1 MKPVVRE
8 HIQQL
13 DVSLGGGI
21 VSEKIRVETIDN
33 PILII
38 GLGGTGI
45 DALLRLKYQINRRF
59 KLPEDPISKKKR
71 DKPDNVEFLAFE
83 TNEQDRGKRYKGIG
97 LDPLN
102 EFVLLSNAEI
112 GGLLQNRSILEPY
125 ITDWLSPELSITDGM
140 NGAAGVRQAGRLL
153 LFTKINQVV
162 QSIDKK
168 IKTLSVGTNKKLMVF
183 LLSGLSGGTGSGCF
197 LDISYIVRGII
208 ERDHGSAGI
217 DRVNTLGYLFTPD
230 INLSNKSLSEHTR
243 EYIKKNG
250 YAALKELD
258 YWMNVDSRGERFQQR
273 YGNILT
279 VNSPLPPFNLCHLIS
294 ATNTEGKLL
303 ENAYDYCMNV
313 TAENITN
320 FMANEEK
327 QSGEE
332 FAIHDYISN
341 IRTNIAQMNK
351 AYPANYEYNIIGA
364 SSAVLPIEEMTTYLG
379 YRLFGKMEKMFEKAP
394 SQDDTEKFAR
404 KLGID
409 LDTMVKTFESRVPEP
424 LPGYQNS
431 ERLSHNNVV
440 KNQAVNMDTELEQTF
455 LARAREEYIKAKKQ
469 LPGEI
474 VGQFTDQ
481 IRRMFL
487 HPEQGPFYVSRL
499 IYTEKGFCL
508 LKMLLSYIETLRENL
523 LRIPRDIE
531 AARDYAEEAL
541 GDAKS
546 AFISKDK
553 KKNLYIEAKIS
564 EYWLHADLERTEQMI
579 EFYEDL
585 YELLNQENSRIYN
598 VFTEILNALNSIFE
612 KNGDILIHGDEQADH
627 KGNRTYYWNLVS
639 VPDISKV
646 ISKIMEQKE
655 VDDLIRDFSMEL
667 LNHSN
672 QWIKEQE
679 LDIVSSISEFLS
691 DKFGD
696 LITQSMEEFLV
707 MKYGHEEAIEKFV
720 ERNIASKLDEEAVPV
735 FHLSNSS
742 GNLYFPSWGF
752 VSVPVKAPSILKGI
766 RNYQNNAVG
775 KSHFTVK
782 ESEVKNRIFWLNTR
796 NGVPLF
802 VYTPLKVYEE
812 SYERTILDKEG
823 IGRHLVQTEKNNW
836 TYLPSPIPEKSWGE
850 TYANARVQAYNA
862 RIRSEFDQ
870 ALTLK
875 VIVEKNVDQTTS
887 NRYGVIFTQPLH
899 LADLLGGYD
908 MQLNSA
914 KPNLG
919 EVKRALIEL
928 KRLLAEGI
936 AQESSKD
943 IFGSINEELA
953 KENLIRSPQLI
964 VRVRE
969 ELAKYEAI
977 REKAAELEQLL
988 GVHQGEEKLQD
999 QFIEAMY
1006 TGTICKKGALY
1017 VYDRD
1022 AEEEA
1027 WEPFANLMK
1036 SRDFVE
1042 FEVFEHFRKLDEKS
1056 RNTLLRKSSRRDA
1069 ELTASEDIEPLL
1081 SKLEELYGAFLD
1093 ARDRLEYEKIELANG
1108 EDAYQFY
1115 KQMTSKLNAI
1125 RRKLKS

>member
-21 VSEKIRVETIDN
+21 VSDKIRVETIDN

-59 KLPEDPISKKKR
+59 KLPEDPLSKKKR
-71 DKPDNVEFLAFE
+71 EKPDNVEFLAFE
-83 TNEQDRGKRYKGIG
+83 TNEQDRSKKYKGIG

-125 ITDWLSPELSITDGM
+125 ITEWLSPELSITDGM

-162 QSIDKK
+162 QAIDKK

-230 INLSNKSLSEHTR
+230 VNLSNKSLSEHTR

-258 YWMNVDSRGERFQQR
+258 YWMNVDSRGERFQQK

-303 ENAYDYCMNV
+303 ESAYDYTMNV

-320 FMANEEK
+320 FMASEEK

-379 YRLFGKMEKMFEKAP
+379 YRLFNKMEKMFEKAP
-394 SQDDTEKFAR
+394 SQEEVEKFAR
-404 KLGID
+404 KLGVD
-409 LDTMVKTFESRVPEP
+409 LDSMVKTFESRVPEP
-424 LPGYQNS
+424 LPGYENS
-431 ERLSHNNVV
+431 ERLSYNNVV
-440 KNQAVNMDTELEQTF
+440 KMQVVNLDTELEQSF

-481 IRRMFL
+481 LRRMFL

-523 LRIPRDIE
+523 HRIPREIE
-531 AARDYAEEAL
+531 AAQDQANERL

-553 KKNLYIEAKIS
+553 KKNMYVEAKIN
-564 EYWLHADLERTEQMI
+564 EYWLHADIERTEQMI

-585 YELLNQENSRIYN
+585 YELLNGENNRIYN
-598 VFTEILNALNSIFE
+598 VFTEILNALNGIFE
-612 KNGDILIHGDEQADH
+612 KNGDILINGDEQTDH
-627 KGNRTYYWNLVS
+627 KGNHTYYWNLVS

-646 ISKIMEQKE
+646 ISSIMEQKE
-655 VDDLIRDFSMEL
+655 VDDLIRDFSLEL

-679 LDIVSSISEFLS
+679 LDIVSSISDFLS
-691 DKFGD
+691 EKFGD
-696 LITQSMEEFLV
+696 LITQSMEEFLI
-707 MKYGHEEAIEKFV
+707 MKFGHEESIDKFV

-823 IGRHLVQTEKNNW
+823 IGRHLVQTDKMNW
-836 TYLPSPIPEKSWGE
+836 TYLPSPIPEQSWGD
-850 TYANARVQAYNA
+850 TYMNSRVQKYNARVRN
-862 RIRSEFDQ
+862 EFDQ
-870 ALTLK
+870 AKTHK
-875 VIVEKNVDQTTS
+875 VIVEKGIDQNTS
-887 NRYGVIFTQPLH
+887 NRYAVIFTKPF
-899 LADLLGGYD
+899 DLTQMLQGYD
-908 MQLNSA
+908 LQLTAA

-919 EVKRALIEL
+919 EVKRAYVEL
-928 KRLLAEGI
+928 KRLLTEGLE
-936 AQESSKD
+936 QEAAKD

-953 KENLIRSPQLI
+953 KENLIRSPELI
-964 VRVRE
+964 KRMRE
-969 ELAKYEAI
+969 ELAKYATI
-977 REKAAELEQLL
+977 AAKVAELEQLL
-988 GVHQGEEKLQD
+988 DQYQDEEKWQD
-999 QFIEAMY
+999 HFIEALY
-1006 TGTICKKGALY
+1006 TGTIVKKGALF

-1022 AEEEA
+1022 EEEEA
-1027 WEPFANLMK
+1027 WEPLANLMRI
-1036 SRDFVE
+1036 RDYAE
-1042 FEVFEHFRKLDEKS
+1042 FEVYSQFRKLDDKS
-1056 RNTLLRKSSRRDA
+1056 RGTLLRKASRRDA
-1069 ELTASEDIEPLL
+1069 ELTSSEDVSPLL
-1081 SKLEELYGAFLD
+1081 SKLEEMYDTFKD
-1093 ARDRLEYEKIELANG
+1093 ARDRLEHEKIELANG
-1108 EDAYQFY
+1108 EEAYQFY
-1115 KQMTSKLNAI
+1115 KQLTTKLHAMI
-1125 RRKLKS
+1125 RKLK

>member
-1 MKPVVRE
+1 MKPIVRE

-21 VSEKIRVETIDN
+21 VSDKIRVDTIDN

-59 KLPEDPISKKKR
+59 KLPEDPLSKKKQE
-71 DKPDNVEFLAFE
+71 KPDNVEFLAFE
-83 TNEQDRGKRYKGIG
+83 TNEQDRTKRYKGIG
-97 LDPLN
+97 LDPIN

-162 QSIDKK
+162 QAIDKK

-183 LLSGLSGGTGSGCF
+183 LLTGLSGGTGSGCF
-197 LDISYIVRGII
+197 LDIAYIVRGII

-230 INLSNKSLSEHTR
+230 INLSNQSLSEHTR

-258 YWMNVDSRGERFQQR
+258 YWMNVDSRGERFKQQ

-320 FMANEEK
+320 FMASEEK

-351 AYPANYEYNIIGA
+351 LYPANYEYNIIGA
-364 SSAVLPIEEMTTYLG
+364 SSAVLPIEEMTTYLA
-379 YRLFGKMEKMFEKAP
+379 YRLFDKMDKMFQKAP
-394 SQDDTEKFAR
+394 TQEDVEKFAR
-404 KLGID
+404 KLGLD
-409 LDTMVKTFESRVPEP
+409 LDSMEKTFESRVPEP

-431 ERLSHNNVV
+431 ERLSYNNVIKSQV
-440 KNQAVNMDTELEQTF
+440 VNIDTELEQNF

-469 LPGEI
+469 MPGEI
-474 VGQFTDQ
+474 VAQFSDQ
-481 IRRMFL
+481 VRRLFL

-523 LRIPRDIE
+523 LHIPRDIE
-531 AARDYAEEAL
+531 AAQDQAAEKL

-546 AFISKDK
+546 AFVSKDK
-553 KKNLYIEAKIS
+553 KKNFYIEAKIN
-564 EYWLHADLERTEQMI
+564 EYWLHADVERTEQLI

-585 YELLNQENSRIYN
+585 YALLNAENNRIYS
-598 VFTEILNALNSIFE
+598 VFTEILNALSSIFA
-612 KNGDILIHGDEQADH
+612 KNGDILTAGEEQSDH
-627 KGNRTYYWNLVS
+627 KGNKTYYWNLVS

-646 ISKIMEQKE
+646 VNSLMDQKD
-655 VDDLIRDFSMEL
+655 VDDLIRDFSNEL
-667 LNHSN
+667 LNNSN
-672 QWIKEQE
+672 QWVKEQE
-679 LDIVSSISEFLS
+679 IDIVRSISEFLS

-696 LITQSMEEFLV
+696 LITKSMEDFLV
-707 MKYGHEEAIEKFV
+707 IKYGQEESIDKLV
-720 ERNIASKLDEEAVPV
+720 ERFIAGKLDDEAVPV
-735 FHLSNSS
+735 FHLANST
-742 GNLYFPSWGF
+742 GNLHFPSWGF
-752 VSVPVKAPSILKGI
+752 VSVPVQAPNILKGI

-782 ESEVKNRIFWLNTR
+782 ESQVKNRIFWLNTR
-796 NGVPLF
+796 NGVPLY

-823 IGRHLVQTEKNNW
+823 IGRHLVQTDKNNW
-836 TYLPSPIPEKSWGE
+836 TYLPSPIPEKSWGDVY
-850 TYANARVQAYNA
+850 TNSRVKGYNARVRDEFA
-862 RIRSEFDQ
+862 RAR
-870 ALTLK
+870 ALN
-875 VIVEKNVDQTTS
+875 VVVEKGIDQNTS
-887 NRYGVIFTQPLH
+887 TRYAVVFTKPF
-899 LADLLGGYD
+899 DLTSKLQTYD
-908 MQLNSA
+908 MRLDNT

-919 EVKRALIEL
+919 EVKRALVDL
-928 KRLLAEGI
+928 KRLLSEGL
-936 AQESSKD
+936 EREGVKD

-953 KENLIRSPQLI
+953 QENLIRSPELI
-964 VRVRE
+964 ARVRA
-969 ELAKYEAI
+969 ELSKYEAI
-977 REKAAELEQLL
+977 TDMAAKLETLIGQYQDEENLL
-988 GVHQGEEKLQD
+988 E
-999 QFIEAMY
+999 QFIESLY
-1006 TGTICKKGALY
+1006 TGTITKKGALY

-1036 SRDFVE
+1036 SRNYVE
-1042 FEVFEHFRKLDEKS
+1042 YEVFTQFRSLEDKN
-1056 RNTLLRKSSRRDA
+1056 RATLLRKTSRRGA

-1081 SKLEELYGAFLD
+1081 ATLNELSDSFSQ
-1093 ARDRLEYEKIELANG
+1093 ARDTLEYEKVEHANG
-1108 EDAYQFY
+1108 EDMYQFY
-1115 KQMTSKLNAI
+1115 KQVTAKLNDI
-1125 RRKLKS
+1125 RRRLK

>member
-21 VSEKIRVETIDN
+21 VSDKIRVDTIDN

-59 KLPEDPISKKKR
+59 RLPEDPLSKKKSE
-71 DKPDNVEFLAFE
+71 KPDNVEFLAFE
-83 TNEQDRGKRYKGIG
+83 TNEQDRTKRYKGIG
-97 LDPLN
+97 LDPMN

-125 ITDWLSPELSITDGM
+125 ITEWLSPELSITDGM

-153 LFTKINQVV
+153 LFTKITQVV
-162 QSIDKK
+162 QAIDKK

-183 LLSGLSGGTGSGCF
+183 LLTGLSGGTGSGCF
-197 LDISYIVRGII
+197 LDIAYIVRGII

-258 YWMNVDSRGERFQQR
+258 YWMNVDSRGERFKQQ

-320 FMANEEK
+320 FMASEEK

-351 AYPANYEYNIIGA
+351 QYPANYEYNIIGA
-364 SSAVLPIEEMTTYLG
+364 SSAVLPIEEMTTYLA
-379 YRLFGKMEKMFEKAP
+379 YRLFDKMEGMFHKAP
-394 SQDDTEKFAR
+394 SQEDVEKFAR
-404 KLGID
+404 KLGLD
-409 LDTMVKTFESRVPEP
+409 LDSMAKTFESRVPEP
-424 LPGYQNS
+424 LPGFENS
-431 ERLSHNNVV
+431 ERLSHANVV
-440 KNQAVNMDTELEQTF
+440 KSQVVNIDTELEQNF

-469 LPGEI
+469 LPGE
-474 VGQFTDQ
+474 VMEQFRDQ
-481 IRRMFL
+481 VRRLFL

-499 IYTEKGFCL
+499 VYTEKGFCL
-508 LKMLLSYIETLRENL
+508 LKMILSYIEALRENL
-523 LRIPRDIE
+523 VRIPRDIE
-531 AARDYAEEAL
+531 AAQEQANDKL

-546 AFISKDK
+546 AFVSKEK
-553 KKNLYIEAKIS
+553 KKNFYIEAKIN
-564 EYWLHADLERTEQMI
+564 EYWLHADVERTEQLI

-585 YELLNQENSRIYN
+585 YELLNSENNRIYN
-598 VFTEILNALNSIFE
+598 VFTEILNALSSIFA
-612 KNGDILIHGDEQADH
+612 KNGDILTNGEEQIDH
-627 KGNRTYYWNLVS
+627 KGNKTYYWNLVS
-639 VPDISKV
+639 VPDISKLV
-646 ISKIMEQKE
+646 NQLMDQKD
-655 VDDLIRDFSMEL
+655 VDDLIRDFSSEL
-667 LNHSN
+667 LNHSS

-679 LDIVSSISEFLS
+679 IDIVNSISSFLS

-696 LITQSMEEFLV
+696 LITKSMEEFLII
-707 MKYGHEEAIEKFV
+707 KYGQEESIEKFV
-720 ERNIASKLDEEAVPV
+720 ERQIASKLDEEAVPV
-735 FHLSNSS
+735 FHLSNST
-742 GNLYFPSWGF
+742 GNLNFPSWGF
-752 VSVPVKAPSILKGI
+752 VSVPVQAPSILKGI

-812 SYERTILDKEG
+812 SYERTILEKEG

-836 TYLPSPIPEKSWGE
+836 TYLPSPIPEKSWGDVYLNSRVKGYNSRVRGE
-850 TYANARVQAYNA
+850 FARA
-862 RIRSEFDQ
+862 REF
-870 ALTLK
+870 K
-875 VIVEKNVDQTTS
+875 VIVEKNADQNTS
-887 NRYGVIFTQPLH
+887 SRYAVVQTVPF
-899 LADLLGGYD
+899 DLNSQLQKYD
-908 MQLNSA
+908 MRLDA
-914 KPNLG
+914 PKPNLG
-919 EVKRALIEL
+919 EVKAAYMEL
-928 KRLLAEGI
+928 KRLLSDGLELI
-936 AQESSKD
+936 ASKD
-943 IFGSINEELA
+943 IFGSINDEMA
-953 KENLIRSPQLI
+953 QENLIRSPEQTQT
-964 VRVRE
+964 VRA
-969 ELAKYEAI
+969 ELAKYTAI
-977 REKAAELEQLL
+977 QEMAAKLEKLLEQFRD
-988 GVHQGEEKLQD
+988 EEKLLE
-999 QFIEAMY
+999 QFLEAMY
-1006 TGTICKKGALY
+1006 TSTIVKKGALY

-1027 WEPFANLMK
+1027 WEPFVNLMK
-1036 SRDFVE
+1036 TRNYAE
-1042 FEVFEHFRKLDEKS
+1042 YEVFVHFRELDDKS
-1056 RNTLLRKSSRRDA
+1056 RSALLRKASRRA
-1069 ELTASEDIEPLL
+1069 NEMTSSEDITPLL
-1081 SKLEELYGAFLD
+1081 SRLDELTVNFLE
-1093 ARDRLEYEKIELANG
+1093 ARDALEYEKVELANG
-1108 EDAYQFY
+1108 QDMYQFY
-1115 KQMTSKLNAI
+1115 KEVATQLNDI
-1125 RRKLKS
+1125 RKRLK

>member
-1 MKPVVRE
+1 MKPIVRE

-21 VSEKIRVETIDN
+21 VSDKIRVDTIDN

-59 KLPEDPISKKKR
+59 KLPEDPLSKKKR

-83 TNEQDRGKRYKGIG
+83 TNEQDRSKRYKGIG
-97 LDPLN
+97 LDPIN
-102 EFVLLSNAEI
+102 EFVLLSNPEI

-162 QSIDKK
+162 QAIDKK

-183 LLSGLSGGTGSGCF
+183 LLTGLSGGTGSGCF
-197 LDISYIVRGII
+197 LDIAYIVRGII

-230 INLSNKSLSEHTR
+230 INLANKSLSEHTR

-258 YWMNVDSRGERFQQR
+258 YWMNVDNRGERFNQQ

-364 SSAVLPIEEMTTYLG
+364 SSAVLPIEEMTTYLA
-379 YRLFGKMEKMFEKAP
+379 YRLFDKMEKMFQQSPTQEEV
-394 SQDDTEKFAR
+394 EKFAR
-404 KLGID
+404 KMGVD
-409 LDTMVKTFESRVPEP
+409 LDSIVKTFEARVPDP
-424 LPGYQNS
+424 LPGYENS
-431 ERLSHNNVV
+431 ERLSYANVV
-440 KNQAVNMDTELEQTF
+440 KSQVVNMDTELEQTF

-469 LPGEI
+469 LPGE
-474 VGQFTDQ
+474 FLEKFSDQ
-481 IRRMFL
+481 IRRLFL

-499 IYTEKGFCL
+499 LFTEKGFCL
-508 LKMLLSYIETLRENL
+508 LKMLLSYIEALRENL

-531 AARDYAEEAL
+531 AAQDQAEEKL

-546 AFISKDK
+546 AFVSKEK
-553 KKNLYIEAKIS
+553 KKNAYIEAKIN
-564 EYWLHADLERTEQMI
+564 EYWLHADVERTEQMI

-585 YELLNQENSRIYN
+585 YDLLNRENNRIYS
-598 VFTEILNALNSIFE
+598 VFTEILNALSSIFS
-612 KNGDILIHGDEQADH
+612 KNGDILTSGEEQVDH
-627 KGNRTYYWNLVS
+627 KGNKTYYWNIVS

-646 ISKIMEQKE
+646 VSGIMDQKD
-655 VDDLIRDFSMEL
+655 VDDLIRDFATEL
-667 LNHSN
+667 LDHSD
-672 QWIKEQE
+672 QWVKEQE
-679 LDIVSSISEFLS
+679 IDIVSSISNFLS

-696 LITQSMEEFLV
+696 LITKSMEDFLII
-707 MKYGHEEAIEKFV
+707 KYGQDEPIEKFV
-720 ERNIASKLDEEAVPV
+720 ERHIASKLDEEAVPV
-735 FHLSNSS
+735 FHLSNST
-742 GNLYFPSWGF
+742 GNLHFPSWGF
-752 VSVPVKAPSILKGI
+752 VSVPLQAPSILKGI

-782 ESEVKNRIFWLNTR
+782 ESEVRNRIFWLNTR

-850 TYANARVQAYNA
+850 TYVNPRVQSYNARV
-862 RIRSEFDQ
+862 REEFAK
-870 ALTLK
+870 ALLLK
-875 VIVEKNVDQTTS
+875 VIVEKDADQNTS
-887 NRYGVIFTQPLH
+887 SRYSVRLTKPFSLQDK
-899 LADLLGGYD
+899 LATYD
-908 MQLNSA
+908 MRLQA
-914 KPNLG
+914 PKPNLG
-919 EVKRALIEL
+919 EVKRCVVEL
-928 KRLLAEGI
+928 KQLLNEGL
-936 AQESSKD
+936 AQEGVKD
-943 IFGSINEELA
+943 IFGSIHEDLA
-953 KENLIRSPQLI
+953 KENLIRSPKLI
-964 VRVRE
+964 ARVRQE
-969 ELAKYEAI
+969 IAKYEEI
-977 REKAAELEQLL
+977 AAMAAKLDAVLAQ
-988 GVHQGEEKLQD
+988 HQDEEKWLD

-1006 TGTICKKGALY
+1006 TMTITKKGALY

-1022 AEEEA
+1022 PEEEA

-1036 SRDFVE
+1036 SQNYVE
-1042 FEVFEHFRKLDEKS
+1042 YEVFTHFRGLDEKS
-1056 RNTLLRKSSRRDA
+1056 HGVLMRKASRRA
-1069 ELTASEDIEPLL
+1069 SELTASEDIEPLL
-1081 SKLEELYGAFLD
+1081 QTMAELAERFREG
-1093 ARDRLEYEKIELANG
+1093 RDSLEYEKVELANG
-1108 EDAYQFY
+1108 EDMYQFY
-1115 KQMTSKLNAI
+1115 KQIATKLNDI
-1125 RRKLKS
+1125 RRRLK

>member
-1 MKPVVRE
+1 MKPIVRE

-21 VSEKIRVETIDN
+21 VSEKIRVDTIDN

-59 KLPEDPISKKKR
+59 KLPEDPLSKKKME
-71 DKPDNVEFLAFE
+71 KPNNVEFLAFE

-97 LDPLN
+97 LDPIN
-102 EFVLLSNAEI
+102 EFVLLSNPEI
-112 GGLLQNRSILEPY
+112 GGLLQNRSVLEPY

-162 QSIDKK
+162 QAIDKK

-183 LLSGLSGGTGSGCF
+183 LLTGLSGGTGSGCF
-197 LDISYIVRGII
+197 LDIAYIVRGII

-258 YWMNVDSRGERFQQR
+258 YWMNVDSRGERFQQK

-303 ENAYDYCMNV
+303 ENAYDYTMNV

-320 FMANEEK
+320 FMASEEK

-351 AYPANYEYNIIGA
+351 MYPANYEYNIIGA

-379 YRLFGKMEKMFEKAP
+379 YRLFQKMEKMFVKAP
-394 SQDDTEKFAR
+394 SQEDVEKFAR
-404 KLGID
+404 KLGVD
-409 LDTMVKTFESRVPEP
+409 LDTMIKTFESRVPEP
-424 LPGYQNS
+424 LPGFENS
-431 ERLSHNNVV
+431 ERLSYNNVI
-440 KNQAVNMDTELEQTF
+440 KTQAVNMDTELEQTF
-455 LARAREEYIKAKKQ
+455 LVRAREEYIKAKKQ

-474 VGQFTDQ
+474 AGQFTDQ
-481 IRRMFL
+481 VRRMFL

-523 LRIPRDIE
+523 TRIPRDIE
-531 AARDYAEEAL
+531 AAEDLAYQRL
-541 GDAKS
+541 SDAKS
-546 AFISKDK
+546 AFVSKDK
-553 KKNLYIEAKIS
+553 KKNAYIFAKID
-564 EYWLHADLERTEQMI
+564 EYWLRADIERTEQMI

-585 YELLNQENSRIYN
+585 YDLLNRENNRIYN
-598 VFTEILNALNSIFE
+598 VYTEVLNALNTIFE
-612 KNGDILIHGDEQADH
+612 KNGDILINGDEQADH
-627 KGNRTYYWNLVS
+627 KGNRTYYWNIVS

-646 ISKIMEQKE
+646 ISKAMEQKE
-655 VDDLIRDFSMEL
+655 VDDLIRDFNTAL
-667 LNHSN
+667 LEQSN
-672 QWIKEQE
+672 QWVMEQE
-679 LDIVSSISEFLS
+679 IDIVSSISEFLTL
-691 DKFGD
+691 KFGD
-696 LITQSMEEFLV
+696 LITQSMEEFLI
-707 MKYGHEEAIEKFV
+707 MKYGQEESIEKFV

-735 FHLSNSS
+735 FHLSNSA

-752 VSVPVKAPSILKGI
+752 VSVPMNAPSILKGI

-775 KSHFTVK
+775 KSHFTIK

-823 IGRHLVQTEKNNW
+823 IGRHLVQTEKMNW

-850 TYANARVQAYNA
+850 TYVNPRVQSYNARVREEFMRA
-862 RIRSEFDQ
+862 RNFGIIAEKSDDQ
-870 ALTLK
+870 
-875 VIVEKNVDQTTS
+875 NTS
-887 NRYGVIFTQPLH
+887 NRYTIRFTKPLDMDALMQH
-899 LADLLGGYD
+899 YD
-908 MQLNSA
+908 MQLTSS

-919 EVKRALIEL
+919 EVKRAVVEL
-928 KRLLAEGI
+928 KRLLDGGLE
-936 AQESSKD
+936 QTSTKD
-943 IFGSINEELA
+943 IFGSINEDLA
-953 KENLIRSPQLI
+953 KENLIRSPELI
-964 VRVRE
+964 LRVRE
-969 ELAKYEAI
+969 ELAKYTAVAAKI
-977 REKAAELEQLL
+977 AELEKVLDQ
-988 GVHQGEEKLQD
+988 HKDEEKWLD
-999 QFIEAMY
+999 QFIEALY
-1006 TGTICKKGALY
+1006 TGAIVKKGALY

-1022 AEEEA
+1022 EEEEA
-1027 WEPFANLMK
+1027 WEPFANVLR
-1036 SRDFVE
+1036 SRDYIE
-1042 FEVFEHFRKLDEKS
+1042 FEVFNRFRNLDEKLLS
-1056 RNTLLRKSSRRDA
+1056 TLMRKASRRDA
-1069 ELTASEDIEPLL
+1069 ELTASEDIAPLL
-1081 SKLEELYGAFLD
+1081 AKLDELYETYLD

-1108 EDAYQFY
+1108 EEAYQFY
-1115 KQMTSKLNAI
+1115 KEMTTKLHAI
-1125 RRKLKS
+1125 RRKLK

>member
-1 MKPVVRE
+1 MKPIVRE

-21 VSEKIRVETIDN
+21 VSDKIRVDTIDN

-59 KLPEDPISKKKR
+59 RLPEDPLSKKKR

-83 TNEQDRGKRYKGIG
+83 TNEQDRTKRYKGIG
-97 LDPLN
+97 LDPIN
-102 EFVLLSNAEI
+102 EFVLLSNPEI

-162 QSIDKK
+162 QAIDKK

-183 LLSGLSGGTGSGCF
+183 LLTGLSGGTGSGCF
-197 LDISYIVRGII
+197 LDIAYIVRGII

-258 YWMNVDSRGERFQQR
+258 YWMNVDNRGERFRQQ
-273 YGNILT
+273 YGNILN

-320 FMANEEK
+320 FMASEEK

-364 SSAVLPIEEMTTYLG
+364 SSAVLPIEEMTTYLA
-379 YRLFGKMEKMFEKAP
+379 YRLFDKMGKMFQQAP
-394 SQDDTEKFAR
+394 NQEDVEKFAR

-409 LDTMVKTFESRVPEP
+409 LDSMIKTFESRVPEP
-424 LPGYQNS
+424 LPGFENS
-431 ERLSHNNVV
+431 ERLSYVNVV
-440 KNQAVNMDTELEQTF
+440 KSQVVNMDTELEQTF
-455 LARAREEYIKAKKQ
+455 LARAREEYIKTKKQ
-469 LPGEI
+469 LPGELM
-474 VGQFTDQ
+474 GQFSEQ
-481 IRRMFL
+481 VRRLFL

-499 IYTEKGFCL
+499 IHTEKGFCL

-523 LRIPRDIE
+523 VRMPRDIE
-531 AARDYAEEAL
+531 TAQEQADEKL

-546 AFISKDK
+546 AFVSKEK
-553 KKNLYIEAKIS
+553 KKNAYIEAKIN
-564 EYWLHADLERTEQMI
+564 EYWLHADVERTEQMI

-585 YELLNQENSRIYN
+585 YDLLNRENNRIYS
-598 VFTEILNALNSIFE
+598 VFTEVLNALSSIFA
-612 KNGDILIHGDEQADH
+612 KNGDILTSGEEQVDH
-627 KGNRTYYWNLVS
+627 KGNKTYYWNIVS

-646 ISKIMEQKE
+646 VSSIMDQKD
-655 VDDLIRDFSMEL
+655 VDELIRDFSAEL
-667 LNHSN
+667 LDHSD
-672 QWIKEQE
+672 QWVKEQE
-679 LDIVSSISEFLS
+679 VDIVSSISDFLT

-696 LITQSMEEFLV
+696 LITKSMEDFLII
-707 MKYGHEEAIEKFV
+707 KYGQDEPIEKFV
-720 ERNIASKLDEEAVPV
+720 ERHIASKLDEEAVPV
-735 FHLSNSS
+735 FHLSNST
-742 GNLYFPSWGF
+742 GNLHFPSWGF
-752 VSVPVKAPSILKGI
+752 VSVPVQAPSILKGI

-823 IGRHLVQTEKNNW
+823 IGRHLVQTEKDNW

-850 TYANARVQAYNA
+850 TYVNPRVQGYNARVRDEFA
-862 RIRSEFDQ
+862 R
-870 ALTLK
+870 ALALK
-875 VIVEKNVDQTTS
+875 VIVEKDADQNTS
-887 NRYGVIFTQPLH
+887 SRYSVVLTKPFSLQDK
-899 LADLLGGYD
+899 LATYD
-908 MQLNSA
+908 MRLDA
-914 KPNLG
+914 PKPNLG
-919 EVKRALIEL
+919 EVKRGSLEL
-928 KRLLAEGI
+928 KRLLAEGLP
-936 AQESSKD
+936 QEGVKD

-953 KENLIRSPQLI
+953 QENLIRSPKLI
-964 VRVRE
+964 VRVRQE
-969 ELAKYEAI
+969 IAKYEEITAMAAKLDAI
-977 REKAAELEQLL
+977 LEQ
-988 GVHQGEEKLQD
+988 HQDEEKWLEE
-999 QFIEAMY
+999 FIEALY
-1006 TGTICKKGALY
+1006 TGTITKKGALY

-1022 AEEEA
+1022 PEEEA

-1036 SRDFVE
+1036 SQNYVE
-1042 FEVFEHFRKLDEKS
+1042 YEVFTHFRGLAEKS
-1056 RNTLLRKSSRRDA
+1056 HSALMRKASRRA
-1069 ELTASEDIEPLL
+1069 TELTASENIEPLL
-1081 SKLEELYGAFLD
+1081 QTLAELADSFREG
-1093 ARDRLEYEKIELANG
+1093 RDSLEYEKVELANG
-1108 EDAYQFY
+1108 EDMYQFY
-1115 KQMTSKLNAI
+1115 KQIATKLNDI
-1125 RRKLKS
+1125 RRRLK

>member
-1 MKPVVRE
+1 MKPIVRE

-21 VSEKIRVETIDN
+21 VSEKIRVDTIDN

-59 KLPEDPISKKKR
+59 KLPEDPISKKKLE
-71 DKPDNVEFLAFE
+71 KPANVEFLAFE
-83 TNEQDRGKRYKGIG
+83 TNEQDRNKKYKGIG
-97 LDPLN
+97 LDPIN
-102 EFVLLSNAEI
+102 EFVLLSNAEV

-183 LLSGLSGGTGSGCF
+183 LLTGLSGGTGSGCF

-258 YWMNVDSRGERFQQR
+258 YWMNVDSRGERFKQQ
-273 YGNILT
+273 YGNILS

-294 ATNTEGKLL
+294 ATNAEGKLL

-320 FMANEEK
+320 FISSEEK

-351 AYPANYEYNIIGA
+351 QYPANYDYNIIGA
-364 SSAVLPIEEMTTYLG
+364 SSAVLPIEEMTTYLA
-379 YRLFGKMEKMFEKAP
+379 YRLFNKMDKMFEKAP
-394 SQDDTEKFAR
+394 SQDDVEKFAR

-409 LDTMVKTFESRVPEP
+409 LETMMKTFDSRVPEP
-424 LPGYQNS
+424 LPGFENS
-431 ERLSHNNVV
+431 ERLSYTNVI
-440 KNQAVNMDTELEQTF
+440 KLQAVNMDTELEQNF
-455 LARAREEYIKAKKQ
+455 LSRAREEYIKAKKQ

-481 IRRMFL
+481 IRRTFL

-499 IYTEKGFCL
+499 LYTEKGFCL

-523 LRIPRDIE
+523 LRLPRDIE
-531 AARDYAEEAL
+531 TAREQAEERM

-546 AFISKDK
+546 AFVSKDK
-553 KKNLYIEAKIS
+553 KKNAYIEAKIN
-564 EYWLHADLERTEQMI
+564 EYWLRSDVERMEQLI

-585 YELLNQENSRIYN
+585 HQLLNNENNRIYN
-598 VFTEILNALNSIFE
+598 VFTEILNVLNAIFA
-612 KNGDILIHGDEQADH
+612 KNGDLLTQGETQSDH
-627 KGNRTYYWNLVS
+627 KGNKTYYWNIVG
-639 VPDISKV
+639 VPDISDV
-646 ISKIMEQKE
+646 ISRMMDKKDG
-655 VDDLIRDFSMEL
+655 DDLIRDFTQEL
-667 LNHSN
+667 LDHSN
-672 QWIKEQE
+672 LWVKEQE
-679 LDIVSSISEFLS
+679 IDIVNAISEFLT

-696 LITQSMEEFLV
+696 LITKSMEDFLV
-707 MKYGHEEAIEKFV
+707 MKYGNDESIEKFV
-720 ERNIASKLDEEAVPV
+720 ERFIASKLDDEAVPV
-735 FHLSNSS
+735 FNLSNSTGS
-742 GNLYFPSWGF
+742 LHFPSWGF
-752 VSVPVKAPSILKGI
+752 VSVPVKAPSILRGI
-766 RNYQNNAVG
+766 RNYQNNSIG
-775 KSHFTVK
+775 KSHFTIK
-782 ESEVKNRIFWLNTR
+782 ESEIKNRIFWLNTR

-823 IGRHLVQTEKNNW
+823 IGRHLVQTERRNW
-836 TYLPSPIPEKSWGE
+836 TYLPSPIPEKSWGD
-850 TYANARVQAYNA
+850 TYVNMRVQGYNARVRA
-862 RIRSEFDQ
+862 EFKR
-870 ALTLK
+870 AEAFG
-875 VIVEKNVDQTTS
+875 IIAEKGIDSTTS
-887 NRYGVIFTQPLH
+887 NRYAVRFTQPFRLEEA
-899 LADLLGGYD
+899 LKVYN
-908 MQLNSA
+908 MQLTAS

-919 EVKRALIEL
+919 EVKRAWNEL
-928 KRLLAEGI
+928 RALLSEGLPQ
-936 AQESSKD
+936 AGSKD
-943 IFGSINEELA
+943 IFGSLNEDLA
-953 KENLIRSPQLI
+953 QDNLIRSPELLGT
-964 VRVRE
+964 VRD

-977 REKAAELEQLL
+977 AAKADELAQLL
-988 GVHQGEEKLQD
+988 DIHQGEEKLYD
-999 QFIEAMY
+999 QFIEALY
-1006 TGTICKKGALY
+1006 TGTIGKKGALY

-1022 AEEEA
+1022 PEEDA
-1027 WEPFANLMK
+1027 WSPFANLMK
-1036 SRDFVE
+1036 SGSYVE
-1042 FEVFEHFRKLDEKS
+1042 YEVFENFRGLDEKS
-1056 RNTLLRKSSRRDA
+1056 RSTLMRKASRRVS
-1069 ELTASEDIEPLL
+1069 ELTASEDTTPLL
-1081 SKLEELYGAFLD
+1081 GKLEELFGQFLD
-1093 ARDRLEYEKIELANG
+1093 ARERLEYEKAELANG
-1108 EDAYQFY
+1108 EELHHFY
-1115 KQMTSKLNAI
+1115 KEMTAKLNEI
-1125 RRKLKS
+1125 RRKLK

>member
-21 VSEKIRVETIDN
+21 VSEKIRVDTIDN

-45 DALLRLKYQINRRF
+45 DALLLLKYQINRRF
-59 KLPEDPISKKKR
+59 KLPEDPLSKKR
-71 DKPDNVEFLAFE
+71 MDKPDNVEFLAFE
-83 TNEQDRGKRYKGIG
+83 TNEQDKNKRYKGIG
-97 LDPLN
+97 LDPIN

-153 LFTKINQVV
+153 LFTKITQVV
-162 QSIDKK
+162 QAIDKK

-183 LLSGLSGGTGSGCF
+183 LLTGLSGGTGSGCF
-197 LDISYIVRGII
+197 LDIAYIVRGII

-230 INLSNKSLSEHTR
+230 INLANKSLSEHTR

-258 YWMNVDSRGERFQQR
+258 YWMNVDARGERFKQQ
-273 YGNILT
+273 YGSILN

-320 FMANEEK
+320 FMASEEK

-351 AYPANYEYNIIGA
+351 AYPANYDYNIIGA
-364 SSAVLPIEEMTTYLG
+364 SSAVLPIEEMTTYLA
-379 YRLFGKMEKMFEKAP
+379 YRVFGKMQTMFEKAP
-394 SQDDTEKFAR
+394 SQEDVEKFAS

-409 LDTMVKTFESRVPEP
+409 LDSMTKNFESRVPEP

-431 ERLSHNNVV
+431 ERLSYANVV
-440 KNQAVNMDTELEQTF
+440 KNQVINMDTELEQNF

-474 VGQFTDQ
+474 VAQFSDQ

-487 HPEQGPFYVSRL
+487 HPQQGPFYVSRL
-499 IYTEKGFCL
+499 IYTEKGFSL
-508 LKMLLSYIETLRENL
+508 LKMLLSYIEALRENL
-523 LRIPRDIE
+523 TRIPRDIE
-531 AARDYAEEAL
+531 SAREQAIDRL

-546 AFISKDK
+546 AFVSKDK
-553 KKNLYIEAKIS
+553 KKNIYIEAKIN
-564 EYWLHADLERTEQMI
+564 EYWLEADVERTEQMI

-585 YELLNQENSRIYN
+585 YDLLNQENNRIYS
-598 VFTEILNALNSIFE
+598 VYTEILNALNSIFA
-612 KNGDILIHGDEQADH
+612 KNGDILVNGEEQQDH
-627 KGNRTYYWNLVS
+627 KGNKTYYWNLVS
-639 VPDISKV
+639 VPDISDV
-646 ISKIMEQKE
+646 INKIMDQKD
-655 VDDLIRDFSMEL
+655 VDDLIRDFAQEL
-667 LNHSN
+667 LSHANR
-672 QWIKEQE
+672 WTREQE
-679 LDIVSSISEFLS
+679 IDIVRSISEFLT

-696 LITQSMEEFLV
+696 LITRSMEDFLV
-707 MKYGHEEAIEKFV
+707 MKFGQEDSIEKFV
-720 ERNIASKLDEEAVPV
+720 ERNIASKLDDEAVPV
-735 FHLSNSS
+735 FHLSNSA

-752 VSVPVKAPSILKGI
+752 VSVPVQAPSILKGI
-766 RNYQNNAVG
+766 RNYQNNSVG

-782 ESEVKNRIFWLNTR
+782 ESEVKNRIFWLNTK

-812 SYERTILDKEG
+812 SYERTIMDKEG
-823 IGRHLVQTEKNNW
+823 VGRHLVQTDRNNW
-836 TYLPSPIPEKSWGE
+836 TYLPSPIPEKSWGD
-850 TYANARVQAYNA
+850 TYVNPRVQDYNERVRA
-862 RIRSEFDQ
+862 EFNQ
-870 ALTLK
+870 ALEFK
-875 VIVEKNVDQTTS
+875 VIIQKDVDQNTS
-887 NRYGVIFTQPLH
+887 SRYAVVFTKPF
-899 LADLLGGYD
+899 DLNELLRAYD
-908 MQLNSA
+908 LQLDSP

-919 EVKRALIEL
+919 EVKRAWTEL
-928 KRLLAEGI
+928 KRLMNEGL
-936 AQESSKD
+936 ERVGSKD
-943 IFGSINEELA
+943 IFNSINEDMA
-953 KENLIRSPQLI
+953 KENLIRSPEMI
-964 VRVRE
+964 RSVRE
-969 ELAKYEAI
+969 ELKKYAAIAAKITEF
-977 REKAAELEQLL
+977 ELLISDNQN
-988 GVHQGEEKLQD
+988 EEKWLD
-999 QFIEAMY
+999 QFIEALY
-1006 TGTICKKGALY
+1006 TGTITKKGALF

-1022 AEEEA
+1022 PEEDS
-1027 WEPFANLMK
+1027 WEPFANLLK
-1036 SRDFVE
+1036 SVNDVE
-1042 FEVFEHFRKLDEKS
+1042 YEVYKHFRQLDEKS
-1056 RNTLLRKSSRRDA
+1056 RSTLLRKSSRRDQ
-1069 ELTASEDIEPLL
+1069 ELTASEDITPLL
-1081 SKLEELYGAFLD
+1081 AKLEELAERFLET
-1093 ARDRLEYEKIELANG
+1093 RDRLEYEKVELADG
-1108 EDAYQFY
+1108 EERYQFY
-1115 KQMTSKLNAI
+1115 RQVSSKLNDI
-1125 RRKLKS
+1125 RRRLK

>member
-1 MKPVVRE
+1 MKPIVRE

-21 VSEKIRVETIDN
+21 VSDKIRVDTIDN

-71 DKPDNVEFLAFE
+71 EKPDNVEFLAFE
-83 TNEQDRGKRYKGIG
+83 TNEQDRNKKYRGIG

-125 ITDWLSPELSITDGM
+125 ITEWLSPELSITDGM

-162 QSIDKK
+162 QAIDKK

-208 ERDHGSAGI
+208 ERDYGSAGI

-230 INLSNKSLSEHTR
+230 VNLSNKSLSEHTR

-258 YWMNVDSRGERFQQR
+258 YWMNVDSRGERFRQK

-320 FMANEEK
+320 FMASEEK

-341 IRTNIAQMNK
+341 IRTNIAQMNR
-351 AYPANYEYNIIGA
+351 AYPANYDYNIIGA

-379 YRLFGKMEKMFEKAP
+379 YRLFQKMEKMFQKAP
-394 SQDDTEKFAR
+394 TQEEVEKFAR
-404 KLGID
+404 KLGVD

-424 LPGYQNS
+424 LPGFENS
-431 ERLSHNNVV
+431 ERLSYNNVIKMQV
-440 KNQAVNMDTELEQTF
+440 VNMDTELEQTF

-474 VGQFTDQ
+474 VGSFTDQ

-523 LRIPRDIE
+523 HHIPRDIE
-531 AARDYAEEAL
+531 AAQEQANERL

-553 KKNLYIEAKIS
+553 KKNMYIEAKIQ
-564 EYWLHADLERTEQMI
+564 EYWLHADVERTEQMI

-585 YELLNQENSRIYN
+585 YQLLNQENNRIYS

-612 KNGDILIHGDEQADH
+612 KNGDILINGDEQADH
-627 KGNRTYYWNLVS
+627 KGNRTYYWNIVS

-646 ISKIMEQKE
+646 ISNIMDQKE
-655 VDDLIRDFSMEL
+655 VDDLIRDFSLEL

-679 LDIVSSISEFLS
+679 LDIVSSISDFLS

-707 MKYGHEEAIEKFV
+707 MKFGNDESIDKFV
-720 ERNIASKLDEEAVPV
+720 ERKIASKLDDEAVPV

-742 GNLYFPSWGF
+742 GNLHFPRWGF

-775 KSHFTVK
+775 KSNFTVK
-782 ESEVKNRIFWLNTR
+782 ESEVKNRIFWLNTH

-823 IGRHLVQTEKNNW
+823 IGRHLVQTDKANW
-836 TYLPSPIPEKSWGE
+836 TYLPSPIPEQSWGD
-850 TYANARVQAYNA
+850 TYRNERVQKYNARVRA
-862 RIRSEFDQ
+862 EFERGFRFK
-870 ALTLK
+870 A
-875 VIVEKNVDQTTS
+875 VVEKGMDENTS
-887 NRYGVIFTQPLH
+887 NRYAVIFTKPFN
-899 LADLLGGYD
+899 LADMLKSYD
-908 MQLNSA
+908 LQLQAA

-919 EVKRALIEL
+919 EVKRAYLDL
-928 KRLLAEGI
+928 KRLLEEGLEPI
-936 AQESSKD
+936 ETKD
-943 IFGSINEELA
+943 IFGSINEDLA
-953 KENLIRSPQLI
+953 KDNLIRSPELI
-964 VRVRE
+964 ARMRE

-977 REKAAELEQLL
+977 EAKMAEFEQILSQ
-988 GVHQGEEKLQD
+988 HQDEEKWQD
-999 QFIEAMY
+999 QFIEALY

-1022 AEEEA
+1022 EEEEA

-1036 SRDFVE
+1036 SRDYVE
-1042 FEVFEHFRKLDEKS
+1042 YEVYEHFRGLDEKH
-1056 RNTLLRKSSRRDA
+1056 RGTLLRKSARRAA
-1069 ELTASEDIEPLL
+1069 EMTATEDVAPLL
-1081 SKLEELYGAFLD
+1081 AKLDELYGAFLE
-1093 ARDRLEYEKIELANG
+1093 ARERLEYEKIELANG
-1108 EDAYQFY
+1108 EDTYQFY
-1115 KQMTSKLNAI
+1115 KQLTTKLNAI
-1125 RRKLKS
+1125 RRKLK